1 MPVYEVIISGFAVG
15 DDGDTYL
22 EIKGEEGYIDYDGS
36 EDELAADILSSFKDK
51 GIRLV
56 RTPEMRLNDTD
67 RIKVRNVGEV
77 MESTTEVK
85 EVEKPSIFS
94 RIASFLRHPLRT
106 LRSRREQRREHT
118 TEMNVNIRSEGIG
131 TGIKTTTISDMVDK
145 MMVNYDANKKPR
157 TRKAGS
163 HHPTGPG
170 STKIRKERAKLSK
183 EYFKGE
189 KK

>member
-15 DDGDTYL
+15 DNGNSYL
-22 EIKGEEGYIDYDGS
+22 EIGGEYYIDYDGS
-36 EDELAADILSSFKDK
+36 EDELASDILSSFKNK

-67 RIKVRNVGEV
+67 RIKVKNVGEV
-77 MESTTEVK
+77 MESTP

-94 RIASFLRHPLRT
+94 RIASFFRHPLRS
-106 LRSRREQRREHT
+106 LRSRREQRREHA

-145 MMVNYDANKKPR
+145 MMLNYDANKKTR

-163 HHPTGPG
+163 HHPTGAG

>member
-22 EIKGEEGYIDYDGS
+22 EIKGEEDYIDYNGR

-56 RTPEMRLNDTD
+56 RTAEMRLNDTD
-67 RIKVRNVGEV
+67 RIKV
-77 MESTTEVK
+77 
-85 EVEKPSIFS
+85 
-94 RIASFLRHPLRT
+94 
-106 LRSRREQRREHT
+106 
-118 TEMNVNIRSEGIG
+118 NIRSEGIG
-131 TGIKTTTISDMVDK
+131 KGIKTTTISDMMDK
-145 MMVNYDANKKPR
+145 IILNYDANKKPR
-157 TRKAGS
+157 TRKTGS
-163 HHPTGPG
+163 HHPTGAG

>member
-1 MPVYEVIISGFAVG
+1 MPVYEVIISGLAVG
-15 DDGDTYL
+15 DDGDSYL
-22 EIKGEEGYIDYDGS
+22 EIGGEDYIDYDGS

-56 RTPEMRLNDTD
+56 RTPEMKLNDTD

-77 MESTTEVK
+77 VKSTP

-106 LRSRREQRREHT
+106 LRSRREHA

-131 TGIKTTTISDMVDK
+131 TGIKTTTISDMMDK
-145 MMVNYDANKKPR
+145 MMVNYEANKKTR

-163 HHPTGPG
+163 HHPTGAG